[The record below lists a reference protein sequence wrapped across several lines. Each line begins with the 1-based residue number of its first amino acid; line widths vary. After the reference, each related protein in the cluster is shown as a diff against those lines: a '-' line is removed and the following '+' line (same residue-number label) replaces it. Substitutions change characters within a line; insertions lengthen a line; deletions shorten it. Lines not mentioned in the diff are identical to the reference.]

1 MTNYI
6 NYSDI
11 DSFIIDSNK
20 IGSGKEVDVYRY
32 DLKVI
37 KIFHKDRKS
46 PIKRI
51 SYIGLEKLTTLDL
64 NNFNTPIDLIVL
76 DGTIIGYTEKYLE
89 EDEIDF
95 SKIDFTGIK
104 DDIYTLSQ
112 NGFCLDDIC
121 YNYIFA
127 SNGFYFNDMTSYTYI
142 NTNEEFLKN
151 RFYKKNM
158 DIINRFFIGLI
169 EFSAFRKGSSNEYTK
184 MYLANMYFLKY
195 CSDTYY
201 GDIYSQNKFHK

>member
-1 MTNYI
+1 MINYI

-11 DSFIIDSNK
+11 DTFIIDNNK

-32 DLKVI
+32 DSKVI

-51 SYIGLEKLTTLDL
+51 SDIGLEKLTTLDL
-64 NNFNTPIDLIVL
+64 DNFNTPIDLIIL

-89 EDEIDF
+89 EDKIDF
-95 SKIDFTGIK
+95 SKINFSGIK

-112 NGFCLDDIC
+112 NGFCLDDIY
-121 YNYIFA
+121 YNYIFT

-158 DIINRFFIGLI
+158 NIINRFFIGLI
-169 EFSAFRKGSSNEYTK
+169 EFSAFRKGGSNEYTK